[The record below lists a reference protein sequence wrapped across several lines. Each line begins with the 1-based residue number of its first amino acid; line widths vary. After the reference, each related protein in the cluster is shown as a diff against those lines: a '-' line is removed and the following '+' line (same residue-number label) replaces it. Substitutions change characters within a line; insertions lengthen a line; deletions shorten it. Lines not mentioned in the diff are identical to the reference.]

1 MRKRSRYKPKPVLV
15 DPVAFVVE
23 GSTLLADHGSYALSW
38 KLKNNQAFSSLMR
51 GQAGK
56 IDMDTLAA
64 VHNITEGLL
73 VTLGGRDVDGTV
85 ARSAVAIIDICA
97 RAGEG
102 KSLVMRAEEM
112 QAMRD
117 LMSLHDELVDA
128 VTVGQFEKALAYAKR
143 EIAAGRANKIK
154 EIA

>member
-23 GSTLLADHGSYALSW
+23 GSTLLADHGGYALSW
-38 KLKNNQAFSSLMR
+38 KLKNNQAFASLMR
-51 GQAGK
+51 GQASK
-56 IDMDTLAA
+56 MDMDTLAA

-102 KSLVMRAEEM
+102 KNLAMRAEEM

-117 LMSLHDELVDA
+117 LMSLHDELVDV